1 MVISAMEKLKWGR
14 GRGNVRG
21 EWEAVGNFKYSGHG
35 DPAVKVSRE
44 HLDQVRGRA
53 LGTSAGK
60 AFQAEM
66 QRCYSGI
73 MKSLALKTARRPVVG
88 VE

>member
-66 QRCYSGI
+66 QRS
-73 MKSLALKTARRPVVG
+73 KSTDKICLFLKK
-88 VE
+88 